1 MRLEIDGEHTNVKFS
16 ACHFIAGHEKCGR
29 LHGHT
34 YVVSLRIHGDIG
46 EKGMVMDFVQIKRGL
61 RSIVDDLDHRVLIPG
76 NSKRITVSV
85 GDEVVVL
92 AGCKRYVFPVED
104 VVLLDTEES
113 SAEELSRV
121 LLQRLIGSVRIPRQ
135 RREHRAGHPR
145 GAGSER
151 MGLPS
156 LPVIAMRAVSLLSGG
171 LDSTVVLG
179 LCPFQGLRRDAA
191 HRTLW
196 SETLPGTGVGE
207 EGGGALRISEA
218 TW

>member
-34 YVVSLRIHGDIG
+34 YVVSLRIMGDIG

-61 RSIVDDLDHRVLIPG
+61 RSIVDDLDHRVIIPG
-76 NSKRITVSV
+76 DSKRITVSV
-85 GDEVVVL
+85 GDEVEVL

-121 LLQRLIGSVRIPRQ
+121 LLQRLIDSVGFPANIDRVELGIHEELGQ
-135 RREHRAGHPR
+135 SAWASHRFR
-145 GAGSER
+145 
-151 MGLPS
+151 
-156 LPVIAMRAVSLLSGG
+156 
-171 LDSTVVLG
+171 
-179 LCPFQGLRRDAA
+179 
-191 HRTLW
+191 
-196 SETLPGTGVGE
+196 
-207 EGGGALRISEA
+207 
-218 TW
+218 